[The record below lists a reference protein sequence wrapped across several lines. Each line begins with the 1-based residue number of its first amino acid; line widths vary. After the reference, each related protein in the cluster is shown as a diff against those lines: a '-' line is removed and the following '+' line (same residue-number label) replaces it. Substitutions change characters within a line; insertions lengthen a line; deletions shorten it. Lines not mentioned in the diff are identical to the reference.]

1 MKPKKRTYCPA
12 SGRAKIFFETKEEAD
27 RFITYNSE
35 DILSQC
41 RKAPVRSYYC
51 AMCCGYHV
59 TSNPSLEEGEALD
72 RLTSFPIEGPSF
84 PLPEDVL
91 EAASCYAS
99 LKGFSPDSPRQMS
112 WALGW
117 ACYQACLR
125 EEGEDFCRLFISS
138 WCRYYKR

>member
-1 MKPKKRTYCPA
+1 MRKSELDAVLREVQEEGFDDCFADFCGWTYSLYEYPPENFAPA
-12 SGRAKIFFETKEEAD
+12 SMHAFYLR
-27 RFITYNSE
+27 
-35 DILSQC
+35 
-41 RKAPVRSYYC
+41 
-51 AMCCGYHV
+51 
-59 TSNPSLEEGEALD
+59 EALD
-72 RLTSFPIEGPSF
+72 RLTSFPIEEPSF